1 MPQNTR
7 TVAVLLI
14 KYFYYGN
21 YKYIIKENGVFMNIN
36 EAKEILNRNG
46 YILEDNS
53 LDSVDTTG
61 YDIEHSHNIMKRV
74 RNWCMKQKDFIVSD
88 TYGYDF
94 DFTIFTHGHRI
105 FVMNYTDG
113 GTKYDP
119 CHIRVFSKYTVG
131 SNDLTYKEV
140 INSINQLIK
149 KLDKDYPDDNQP
161 VDLESPEPTYD
172 DEI

>member
-1 MPQNTR
+1 MR
-7 TVAVLLI
+7 LD
-14 KYFYYGN
+14 
-21 YKYIIKENGVFMNIN
+21 
-36 EAKEILNRNG
+36 EAREILNKNG
-46 YILEDNS
+46 YLLEDRFGNGKDRYGHRINRLKMSDIPTDDKVEDNS
-53 LDSVDTTG
+53 LDSVDITG
-61 YDIEHSHNIMKRV
+61 DDVERSYNIMKSV

-88 TYGYDF
+88 TYGYNF

-113 GTKYDP
+113 GDKFDP

-140 INSINQLIK
+140 ISSIKDLVK
-149 KLDKDYPDDNQP
+149 ELDKDYPDDNQP
-161 VDLESPEPTYD
+161 VDLEEPSPTYD